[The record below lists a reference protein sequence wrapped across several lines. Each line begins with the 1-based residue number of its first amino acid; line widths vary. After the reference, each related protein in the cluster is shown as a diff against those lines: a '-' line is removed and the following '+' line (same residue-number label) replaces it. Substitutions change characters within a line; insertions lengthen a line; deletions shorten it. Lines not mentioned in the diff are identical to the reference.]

1 MEQHQQVGG
10 LPPLFAVNSAD
21 AQPSAVANPTPTQPQ
36 LPPTHPSYAEMI
48 TAAIMWDSSQGKA
61 EGSSKRA
68 IAKYIDRVYTN
79 LPPTHSALLTHHL
92 KRLKNS
98 GQLVMI
104 KNSYQLPVVAAAAAA
119 ASGAA
124 AVPLRSAPPSQLN
137 PQPQDSTTPKK
148 RPGRPPKA
156 KPLGHPSPGS
166 VGPSPA
172 PAAGVGNGPST
183 GKRPRGRPPRQQQQ
197 QQPAVA
203 EVPFV
208 QPVYDAPQPE
218 VGLNNGHSVKRRP
231 GRPFKNKPA
240 QQPIY
245 QAQAEFQ
252 PAKQELSI
260 VPVNGTVSGVP
271 KKRPGRPPK
280 AKGAAAPGIAAPG
293 IAAVGSGTGKPRGR
307 PKRSAL
313 APVAKPVGKR
323 PRGRPPRQAGVAP
336 GSGVAGGKRRG
347 RPPRGS
353 VPSVAPPKPARK
365 YTGKPRGRPRKNASP
380 VGKQTSEQ
388 VAANKE
394 LMKKVENMQATIKDA
409 VVVLRPFVPNED
421 GADALA
427 ALQQLEHLSTMSLT
441 GSPSPTPEEPP
452 MTTTFVNSTVQVQ
465 PGTSVPETE
474 NIAVSTM
481 VPPVVP
487 FSIAEP
493 TMNETAPLYGQP
505 PTIEAQQPVSW
516 IPSSEAQL

>member
-10 LPPLFAVNSAD
+10 LLPPFAVNSAD

-36 LPPTHPSYAEMI
+36 LPPPTHPSYAEMI

-61 EGSSKRA
+61 GGSSKRA

-79 LPPTHSALLTHHL
+79 LPPTHSALLSHNL
-92 KRLKNS
+92 KRLKTS

-119 ASGAA
+119 AA

-137 PQPQDSTTPKK
+137 PQSQDSMTPKK

-156 KPLGHPSPGS
+156 KPLGQPSPGP

-208 QPVYDAPQPE
+208 QPVYDAPPPPD
-218 VGLNNGHSVKRRP
+218 VGLNNGQPVKRRP
-231 GRPFKNKPA
+231 GRPFKNKPVP
-240 QQPIY
+240 QPIY

-280 AKGAAAPGIAAPG
+280 VKGAAAPGIAA
-293 IAAVGSGTGKPRGR
+293 VGSGKPRGR

-365 YTGKPRGRPRKNASP
+365 YSGKPRGRPRKNASP

-388 VAANKE
+388 VAANEE

-409 VVVLRPFVPNED
+409 VGVLRPFVPNEG

-452 MTTTFVNSTVQVQ
+452 MTTTYVNPTVEVQ
-465 PGTSVPETE
+465 PETE
-474 NIAVSTM
+474 NITVSTM
-481 VPPVVP
+481 VPPVVPPVVP

-493 TMNETAPLYGQP
+493 TMNETAPLYGPP

-516 IPSSEAQL
+516 MSSSEAQL

>member
-68 IAKYIDRVYTN
+68 IAK
-79 LPPTHSALLTHHL
+79 
-92 KRLKNS
+92 
-98 GQLVMI
+98 
-104 KNSYQLPVVAAAAAA
+104 
-119 ASGAA
+119 
-124 AVPLRSAPPSQLN
+124 SAPPSQLN

-183 GKRPRGRPPRQQQQ
+183 GKRPR
-197 QQPAVA
+197 
-203 EVPFV
+203 
-208 QPVYDAPQPE
+208 E